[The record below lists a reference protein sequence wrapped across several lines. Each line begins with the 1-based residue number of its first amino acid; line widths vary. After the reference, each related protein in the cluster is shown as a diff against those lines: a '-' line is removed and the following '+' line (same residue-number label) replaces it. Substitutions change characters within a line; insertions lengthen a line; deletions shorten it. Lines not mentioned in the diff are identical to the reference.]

1 MLSSRAC
8 SAWLTRRASQRVTS
22 REELDAALALA
33 PKGGLV
39 ILSVESESECYVG
52 PEGAAMTWATEDSK
66 ETRMAAC
73 RQLSNS
79 LARVA
84 REAPEVAFVSLEG
97 DADAAAR
104 ALSAELGVKH
114 FPTVQY
120 WRDGELLWQH
130 EGAASGSASLQEG
143 ALFYAGAAG
152 GGAKVSDYVDELHN
166 AGELDAFL
174 ASCAAPATAVRGM
187 KLAAPCNQQLAVLDV
202 SLAAGSPGC
211 VHIFPAVLALSKN
224 LAGAVRFARVLGD
237 SGPGAKAVME
247 NLGITAVPTFVFF
260 ADGKEVGRYAGADRG
275 ALMAAVLDMQAKV
288 GFQLPAP
295 PTRKRPSIAEA
306 KRIAAEA
313 RARDKAAGRQSGW

>member
-1 MLSSRAC
+1 M
-8 SAWLTRRASQRVTS
+8 TS
-22 REELDAALALA
+22 RDELDAALALA

-39 ILSVESESECYVG
+39 ILSFESESECYMG
-52 PEGAAMTWATEDSK
+52 PDGTPLTWASVDSK

-84 REAPEVAFVSLEG
+84 REAPEVTFIALEG

-120 WRDGELLWQH
+120 WRDGVLLWQH
-130 EGAASGSASLQEG
+130 EGAGSGPEALQEG
-143 ALFYAGAAG
+143 ALFFAGAAG
-152 GGAKVSDYVDELHN
+152 GGAKVSDYIDEVHN
-166 AGELDAFL
+166 ANELDAFL
-174 ASCAAPATAVRGM
+174 ASCAAPGKAVRGM
-187 KLAAPCNQQLAVLDV
+187 TLAAPCNQQLAVLDV

-237 SGPGAKAVME
+237 SGPDAKAVME

-275 ALMAAVLDMQAKV
+275 ALMAAVLETQAKV
-288 GFQLPAP
+288 GFQLPTP

>member
-1 MLSSRAC
+1 MTGATQS
-8 SAWLTRRASQRVTS
+8 VTS
-22 REELDAALALA
+22 REELGAALALA

-39 ILSVESESECYVG
+39 ILSVESESECYMG
-52 PEGAAMTWATEDSK
+52 PDGTPLTWSSGVDK

-73 RQLSNS
+73 RVLSNS

-84 REAPEVAFVSLEG
+84 REAPEVTFVSLEG

-120 WRDGELLWQH
+120 WRDGKLLWQH
-130 EGAASGSASLQEG
+130 EGAGSGAEALQEG
-143 ALFYAGAAG
+143 ALFFAGAAG
-152 GGAKVSDYVDELHN
+152 EGTKVSDYIDEVHN
-166 AGELDAFL
+166 ANELDAFL
-174 ASCAAPATAVRGM
+174 ASCTGPAVAVRGM
-187 KLAAPCNQQLAVLDV
+187 TLAAPCDKQLAVLDV
-202 SLAAGSPGC
+202 SLAAGSPAC
-211 VHIFPAVLALSKN
+211 VHVYPAVLALSKN
-224 LAGAVRFARVLGD
+224 MAGAVRFARVLGD
-237 SGPGAKAVME
+237 SSPAAKEVME

-260 ADGKEVGRYAGADRG
+260 ADGVEIGRYAGADRG
-275 ALMAAVLDMQAKV
+275 ALMAAVLDVQAKV

>member
-1 MLSSRAC
+1 MH
-8 SAWLTRRASQRVTS
+8 LTRHFASQRVTS
-22 REELDAALALA
+22 RDELDAALALA

-39 ILSVESESECYVG
+39 ILSIESESECYMG
-52 PEGAAMTWATEDSK
+52 PDGAPLTWASVDSK

-73 RQLSNS
+73 RALSNS

-84 REAPEVAFVSLEG
+84 REAPEVTFVSLEG
-97 DADAAAR
+97 DADADAR

-120 WRDGELLWQH
+120 WRDGQLLWQH
-130 EGAASGSASLQEG
+130 EGAGSSAEALTEV
-143 ALFYAGAAG
+143 ALFYADAAG
-152 GGAKVSDYVDELHN
+152 DGAKVSDYINEVHN
-166 AGELDAFL
+166 ANELDAFL

-187 KLAAPCNQQLAVLDV
+187 SLAAPCNQQLAVLDV
-202 SLAAGSPGC
+202 SMAAGSPGC

-224 LAGAVRFARVLGD
+224 LAGAVRFARVMGD
-237 SGPGAKAVME
+237 SGAGAKAVME

-275 ALMAAVLDMQAKV
+275 ALMAAVMDTQAKV
-288 GFQLPAP
+288 GFQLPTP

>member
-1 MLSSRAC
+1 M
-8 SAWLTRRASQRVTS
+8 
-22 REELDAALALA
+22 
-33 PKGGLV
+33 
-39 ILSVESESECYVG
+39 G
-52 PEGAAMTWATEDSK
+52 PDGTPLTWASVDSK
-66 ETRMAAC
+66 ESRMAAC

-84 REAPEVAFVSLEG
+84 REAPEVTFVALEG
-97 DADAAAR
+97 DANADAR

-114 FPTVQY
+114 YPTVQY

-130 EGAASGSASLQEG
+130 EGAGSSAEALQEG
-143 ALFYAGAAG
+143 ALFYAGSAG
-152 GGAKVSDYVDELHN
+152 GGAKVSDYISEVHSP
-166 AGELDAFL
+166 AELDAFL
-174 ASCAAPATAVRGM
+174 ASCSAPAEAVRGM
-187 KLAAPCNQQLAVLDV
+187 TLAAPCDQQLAVVDV
-202 SLAAGSPGC
+202 SLLAGSPGC

-237 SGPGAKAVME
+237 SGPNAKAVMDD
-247 NLGITAVPTFVFF
+247 LGVSAVPTFVFF

-275 ALMAAVLDMQAKV
+275 ALMSAVLDVQSKV

-295 PTRKRPSIAEA
+295 PTRKRPTIAEA